1 MAGLT
6 ARGSG
11 FAGARGAGAA
21 ALRGAGAAAAA
32 PAGAR
37 AAASRAAVTCKY
49 GDNGNVFTDTKDMV
63 NTTGNWDMYGGEK
76 GPTFPKQQAEFF
88 ERWATGLERRETM
101 FGFLGLSFASALLVW
116 GYKGTGDIGLPIT
129 KGPQKP
135 QAAGPRGKI

>member
-32 PAGAR
+32 PAGG
-37 AAASRAAVTCKY
+37 ASRAAVTCKY
-49 GDNGNVFTDTKDMV
+49 GDNGNVFTDTTDMT

-116 GYKGTGDIGLPIT
+116 GAKGSSDIGLPIT
-129 KGPQKP
+129 KGPQKTP
-135 QAAGPRGKI
+135 AKGPRGKI